1 MRAKENLRELLNI
14 MNGYLDKIDFS
25 KVGEMIEEIKRSK
38 RIFIVGAGLNSFV
51 AGIFATRLAHLGYI
65 AYSTE
70 TLMPPIE
77 KDDLLIAISGS
88 GFTRPTID
96 YARVAKD
103 IGAKVIAITSFK
115 DSELAKLAD
124 ILVEVP
130 GRIITE
136 KYKKD
141 YLERQI
147 SGIVEPRASKVMNFE
162 ILCILLIDAIIDDLK
177 K

>member
-1 MRAKENLRELLNI
+1 MRAEENLKELLNL
-14 MNGYLDKIDFS
+14 MKSYLNRIDFL
-25 KVGEMIEEIKRSK
+25 KVDEMIKEIRKSR
-38 RIFIVGAGLNSFV
+38 RVFIVGAGLNSFV
-51 AGIFATRLAHLGYI
+51 AGIFATRLAHLGYV

-77 KDDLLIAISGS
+77 EGDLLIAISGS
-88 GFTRPTID
+88 GFTRPTVD
-96 YARVAKD
+96 YAKVAKEV
-103 IGAKVIAITSFK
+103 GAKVVAITSFK
-115 DSELAKLAD
+115 DSELAKIAD
-124 ILVEVP
+124 ILVEIP

-147 SGIVEPRASKVMNFE
+147 AGIVEPKASKVMNFE

-177 K
+177 